1 MDVVHLPMLTEAD
14 FVTEGFVADFAG
26 ERSFAVVRS
35 ASVNLQAVR
44 RREHFLAFDAGEG
57 VGSASGRGRVER
69 PVIAFVGHHCAGE
82 MRGESPLR

>member
-1 MDVVHLPMLTEAD
+1 MLTEAD